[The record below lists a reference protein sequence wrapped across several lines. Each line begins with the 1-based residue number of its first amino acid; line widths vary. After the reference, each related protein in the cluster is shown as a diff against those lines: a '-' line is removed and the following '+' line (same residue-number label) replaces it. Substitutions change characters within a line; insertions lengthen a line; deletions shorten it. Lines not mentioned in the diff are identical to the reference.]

1 MRNTARGALRIVGD
15 LWGGIVEPIDDGLL
29 LGQPDVPKRVAGKGR
44 NLAGQNRTRRV

>member
-15 LWGGIVEPIDDGLL
+15 LWGIVEPIGDGLL
-29 LGQPDVPKRVAGKGR
+29 LGQPEVPKRVACKGR